1 MQRFLAFAPGGLD
14 RTFPIWE
21 PARIGGRFAGATAAL
36 RALAKRSG
44 SERAAEAPLGARE

>member
-1 MQRFLAFAPGGLD
+1 MQRFPAFARGGLD

-21 PARIGGRFAGATAAL
+21 PVRFGARFAGATAAL
-36 RALAKRSG
+36 RALAQWSG